1 MVSCIDIH
9 FSTSELCS
17 ENGTEGFYE
26 VTKSM
31 CDEYVSTLNLTDEIN
46 FDLKSVTKFRALLHT
61 LHLNQKVYN
70 V

>member
-1 MVSCIDIH
+1 MVSFIYIH
-9 FSTSELCS
+9 FSSSELCS

-31 CDEYVSTLNLTDEIN
+31 CDEYVSTVNLTDEIN
-46 FDLKSVTKFRALLHT
+46 FDLKSVTKFGALLHT